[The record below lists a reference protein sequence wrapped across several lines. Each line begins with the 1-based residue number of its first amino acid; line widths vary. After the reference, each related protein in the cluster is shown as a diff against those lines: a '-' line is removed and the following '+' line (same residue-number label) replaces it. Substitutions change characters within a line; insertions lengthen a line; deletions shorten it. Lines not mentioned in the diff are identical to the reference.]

1 MFITLLKIIK
11 ILMYM
16 LYVLVGD
23 TSSSVAVV
31 DFPPDISNV
40 PTTTPPSS
48 SCKFHAKI
56 QTQ

>member
-1 MFITLLKIIK
+1 
-11 ILMYM
+11 MYM